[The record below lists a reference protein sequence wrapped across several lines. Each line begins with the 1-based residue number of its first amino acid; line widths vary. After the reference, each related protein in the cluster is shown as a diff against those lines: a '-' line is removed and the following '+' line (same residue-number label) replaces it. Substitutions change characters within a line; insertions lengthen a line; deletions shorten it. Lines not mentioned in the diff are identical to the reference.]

1 MKSDL
6 KSIKL
11 LAVDYLKLEPSVNEA
26 YPFIVYHPFID
37 RNPVAFIENNKLVLI
52 DIINDEENLNKYLK
66 QKEADIMS
74 AKNLD
79 EMFLMITKPYRLL
92 FFKSITGFLSKEDY
106 NKYLRYIWT
115 DTEFPNADVNIKP
128 TMSLKLFEKSDK
140 KLLMNSDELTY
151 LEQLPT
157 EVKIYRGTYSKNNF
171 KALSWTDNYDT
182 AKWFAKRFNGNTV
195 IKSTINKNDIYAYL
209 NNRNES
215 ELVINYNKI
224 KNIEIDKIKDI
235 NI

>member
-26 YPFIVYHPFID
+26 YQFIVYHPFID

-92 FFKSITGFLSKEDY
+92 FFKSVFKVHLD
-106 NKYLRYIWT
+106 RY
-115 DTEFPNADVNIKP
+115 
-128 TMSLKLFEKSDK
+128 
-140 KLLMNSDELTY
+140 
-151 LEQLPT
+151 
-157 EVKIYRGTYSKNNF
+157 
-171 KALSWTDNYDT
+171 
-182 AKWFAKRFNGNTV
+182 
-195 IKSTINKNDIYAYL
+195 
-209 NNRNES
+209 
-215 ELVINYNKI
+215 
-224 KNIEIDKIKDI
+224 
-235 NI
+235 

>member
-79 EMFLMITKPYRLL
+79 EMFVL
-92 FFKSITGFLSKEDY
+92 
-106 NKYLRYIWT
+106 
-115 DTEFPNADVNIKP
+115 
-128 TMSLKLFEKSDK
+128 
-140 KLLMNSDELTY
+140 
-151 LEQLPT
+151 
-157 EVKIYRGTYSKNNF
+157 
-171 KALSWTDNYDT
+171 
-182 AKWFAKRFNGNTV
+182 RFNNQSL
-195 IKSTINKNDIYAYL
+195 I
-209 NNRNES
+209 EF
-215 ELVINYNKI
+215 LVLKDYYDQICTDI
-224 KNIEIDKIKDI
+224 KNIAIERDI
-235 NI
+235 IVPGRLINVDE